1 MRAQLVPVE
10 HGSPLEIT
18 KDMTLVGRSEEC
30 DLRIE
35 HKCVSKIHCVIVR
48 TDGLLFVRDLG
59 STNGTRVNDQRIRRA
74 ALLPNDQL
82 SIASLKYRVL
92 FGEKAL
98 PVSPEDRTVHIEAE
112 ELDRLLRRKKTDL
125 DYDSEE
131 MPAVP
136 VEPHSLPDIYPE
148 EGTPPKQP
156 APDAGP
162 GPKRP

>member
-10 HGSPLEIT
+10 HGPPLEIS
-18 KDMTLVGRSEEC
+18 KDMTLVGRGEEC

-35 HKCVSKIHCVIVR
+35 HKCVSKVHCVIVR

-59 STNGTRVNDQRIRRA
+59 STNGTRVNGQRIRRA

-98 PVSPEDRTVHIEAE
+98 PVSPEERTQHIEAA
-112 ELDRLLRRKKTDL
+112 ELDQLMRKKKTDL

-131 MPAVP
+131 MPAVAI
-136 VEPHSLPDIYPE
+136 EPNSLPDVYPE
-148 EGTPPKQP
+148 EEKPHKAEPKDNPPQ
-156 APDAGP
+156 
-162 GPKRP
+162 